1 MSKLQ
6 CNVSRHELRTS
17 AVVALVGRPNCG
29 KTTLLEQLIP
39 ELVRL
44 GYRVGTIK
52 HHVHRFEMDRPGK
65 DTWRHKQAGARV
77 VALSSPTGL
86 GVIREV
92 ERDSPVEE
100 LVARHFAD
108 MDLVITEGYKS
119 SRLPKIEVYRRA
131 AHPEPLP
138 ADDTWV
144 AVVSDTRISETLPFF
159 DLADVKG
166 LADFLIKRF
175 ITPPP
180 ETGIS
185 LLVDGKTI
193 ALNQFT
199 GNFLRQAVTG
209 MVASLNNCTNA
220 REITIQI
227 RNESDR

>member
-1 MSKLQ
+1 MPEPQ
-6 CNVSRHELRTS
+6 CNIRHHEFRPS
-17 AVVALVGRPNCG
+17 PVVALVGRPNSG

-39 ELVRL
+39 ELGRL

-100 LVARHFAD
+100 LVARYFAD
-108 MDLVITEGYKS
+108 MDLVITEGYKRS
-119 SRLPKIEVYRRA
+119 ALPKIEVYRRA

-144 AVVSDTRISETLPFF
+144 AVVSDTRISETLPHF
-159 DLADVKG
+159 DLVEVKE
-166 LADFLIKRF
+166 LAAFLVRHF

-180 ETGIS
+180 ENGIS
-185 LLVDGKTI
+185 LLVDGV
-193 ALNQFT
+193 AVPLNQFA
-199 GNFLRQAVTG
+199 GNFLRQAISG
-209 MVASLNNCTNA
+209 MVASLKNCGNA
-220 REITIQI
+220 REITIHI
-227 RNESDR
+227 RNEQE